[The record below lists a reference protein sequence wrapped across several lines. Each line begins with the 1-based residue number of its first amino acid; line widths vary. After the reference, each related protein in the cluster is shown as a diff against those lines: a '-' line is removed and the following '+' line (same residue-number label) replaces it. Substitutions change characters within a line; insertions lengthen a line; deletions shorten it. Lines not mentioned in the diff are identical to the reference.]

1 MAQSFISWVGK
12 WRSSVLKRYW
22 LSALIFC
29 LSFLGSWV
37 EAAPELING
46 SFEQGGTPS
55 DTAVGW
61 TRWGEWINRETD
73 WKPVRT
79 GQAVLGYHHW
89 QIPSEADSGVW
100 QEVKGLKVGQKVK
113 FSIFMMVDSV
123 SGNQARAEYV
133 ELRLEYSKNGWQEIL
148 AQKRVPLKDF
158 PTDEAWHAVEV
169 EGVAC
174 TEELRVVLSIT
185 PSLDEIPRAGAV
197 KFDDAKIEVN

>member
-1 MAQSFISWVGK
+1 MKPI
-12 WRSSVLKRYW
+12 L
-22 LSALIFC
+22 FC
-29 LSFLGSWV
+29 ICTAVLGSCCQQ
-37 EAAPELING
+37 AQATPELING

-100 QEVKGLKVGQKVK
+100 QEVKAVKVGQKVK

-133 ELRLEYSKNGWQEIL
+133 ELRLEYSKDGWQEIL

-158 PTDEAWHAVEV
+158 PTDEAWHAIEV
-169 EGVAC
+169 EGIAS

-185 PSLDEIPRAGAV
+185 PSLDEIPRGGAV
-197 KFDDAKIEVN
+197 KFDDAKLEVN

>member
-12 WRSSVLKRYW
+12 WRSSVLKTI
-22 LSALIFC
+22 ALYTAAICVAFSC
-29 LSFLGSWV
+29 SWV
-37 EAAPELING
+37 QAAPELING
-46 SFEQGGTPS
+46 SFEEGGTTS

-158 PTDEAWHAVEV
+158 PTDEAWHAIEV
-169 EGVAC
+169 EGVAS

-185 PSLDEIPRAGAV
+185 PSLDEIPKAGAV
-197 KFDDAKIEVN
+197 KFDDAEIQVK